1 MNIKELREY
10 LDKEESRWTDM
21 DRMYL
26 GEFGDVPLMTLHY
39 KNGECLG
46 VGPCMAVAAYE
57 FGIVFLTA

>member
-10 LDKEESRWTDM
+10 LDREESRWTDE

-26 GEFGDVPLMTLHY
+26 GEFGDVPLMMLPY
-39 KNGECLG
+39 ENGEYVG
-46 VGPCMAVAAYE
+46 VGPCRPVAAYE